1 MPVALAALAVAG
13 CLFFQPGVDQ
23 VVDALP
29 TLQPRIA
36 APLYIAVS
44 IGDLACII
52 LTRNPKNAFELAGH
66 ALSAGIALHKL
77 GVRLDGVA
85 AVRNPYR
92 GSDPWMDPAYAA
104 SRADCCQPRNNLD
117 RHNRSERSHS
127 RHDLPIVDR
136 GRIRRSL

>member
-1 MPVALAALAVAG
+1 MPAALAIAVAA
-13 CLFFQPGVDQ
+13 CLLAQPVIDQ
-23 VVDALP
+23 TIDALP

-36 APLYIAVS
+36 APVYVAVS

-52 LTRNPKNAFELAGH
+52 LTRNPKNAIELAGH
-66 ALSAGIALHKL
+66 ALSAGVALRQL

-92 GSDPWMDPAYAA
+92 GFNPWMDPAYVAYRAA
-104 SRADCCQPRNNLD
+104 PRNNLD
-117 RHNRSERSHS
+117 RHNRGERSHS
-127 RHDLPIVDR
+127 RHDLPLVDR